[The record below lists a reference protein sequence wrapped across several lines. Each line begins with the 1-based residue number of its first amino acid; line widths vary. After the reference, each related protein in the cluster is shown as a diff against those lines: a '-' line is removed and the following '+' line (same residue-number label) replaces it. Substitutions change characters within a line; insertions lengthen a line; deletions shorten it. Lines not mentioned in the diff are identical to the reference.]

1 MWHWAVIILILA
13 VFVLLWWRR
22 SDPFTIKEIPKIIWT
37 YWDSEKLPDF
47 IQKCIDKWR
56 QLNPGWTINILSP
69 GNLGEYLPGVD
80 IFGMKFADTKPRQS
94 DFVRL
99 HVMAKYGGIW
109 CDASMVPT
117 KSFDWVL
124 DTQRS
129 KGSEFIGY
137 YREAATTRPE
147 YPAIESWFFAS
158 IPGSNFVS
166 KWRDELGVMNTLKH
180 EADYKDHVK
189 ERGVD
194 IQNIPQPDY
203 LNVYLSAQA
212 VMQTQMTPDEIK
224 DKIHVLKSE
233 DGPFE
238 HSVTNNWDPA
248 KAIKS
253 LCDKPKSDLP
263 DLIKIYG
270 NERRAMDS
278 DPSLACANKIFEG
291 GVEGHQL

>member
-1 MWHWAVIILILA
+1 MWYWAVLA
-13 VFVLLWWRR
+13 VALVTLVLLWWRR
-22 SDPFTIKEIPKIIWT
+22 SDSFTLKEIPKTIWT
-37 YWDSEKLPDF
+37 YWDTEELPDF

-56 QLNPGWTINILSP
+56 QLNPGWTINVLNP
-69 GNLGEYLPGVD
+69 KNLGEYLPGVD

-99 HVMAKYGGIW
+99 HVMAKYGGVW

-117 KSFDWVL
+117 TSFEWIIDA
-124 DTQRS
+124 QKS

-137 YREAATTRPE
+137 YREGATTRPE
-147 YPAIESWFFAS
+147 YPVIESWFFAN

-166 KWRDELGVMNTLKH
+166 KWRDELGVMNTLEK

-189 ERGVD
+189 ARGVD
-194 IQNIPQPDY
+194 IQDTPQPDY

-224 DKIHVLKSE
+224 DTIHVLKSE

-238 HSVTNNWDPA
+238 HSASNNWDPA
-248 KAIKS
+248 KSVQS
-253 LCDKPKSDLP
+253 LCAKSPAALP
-263 DLIKIYG
+263 SLIKIYG
-270 NERRAMDS
+270 NERRAIES
-278 DPSLACANKIFEG
+278 DPSLDCVNKIFESKI
-291 GVEGHQL
+291 EGLQF

>member
-1 MWHWAVIILILA
+1 MWYWVVLA
-13 VFVLLWWRR
+13 VALLTLVLLWWRR
-22 SDPFTIKEIPKIIWT
+22 SDSFTLKEIPKTIWT
-37 YWDSEKLPDF
+37 YWDTEELPDF
-47 IQKCIDKWR
+47 IQKCINKWR
-56 QLNPGWTINILSP
+56 QLNPGWTINVLNP
-69 GNLGEYLPGVD
+69 KNLGEYLPGVD

-99 HVMAKYGGIW
+99 HVMAKYGGVW

-117 KSFDWVL
+117 QSFEWVI
-124 DTQRS
+124 DTQKS

-137 YREAATTRPE
+137 YREGATTRPE
-147 YPAIESWFFAS
+147 YPVIESWFFAN

-166 KWRDELGVMNTLKH
+166 KWRDELGVMNTLEN

-189 ERGVD
+189 ARGVD
-194 IQNIPQPDY
+194 IQDTPQPDY

-224 DKIHVLKSE
+224 DTIYVLKSE

-238 HSVTNNWDPA
+238 HSVSNNWDPV
-248 KAIKS
+248 KSVQS
-253 LCDKPKSDLP
+253 LCAKSPAELP

-270 NERRAMDS
+270 NERRAMEA
-278 DPSLACANKIFEG
+278 DPSLQCVNKIFARDVDGIE
-291 GVEGHQL
+291 L

>member
-1 MWHWAVIILILA
+1 MWHWSITILILA
-13 VFVLLWWRR
+13 VLVVLWWRR
-22 SDPFTIKEIPKIIWT
+22 SDQFIIKEIPKIIWT

-47 IQKCIDKWR
+47 IQKCVDKWR
-56 QLNPGWTINILSP
+56 QLNPGWKINVLNP
-69 GNLGEYLPGVD
+69 DNLGEYLPGID

-117 KSFDWVL
+117 KSFDWVI

-137 YREAATTRPE
+137 YRESATTRPE

-166 KWRDELGVMNTLKH
+166 KWRDELEVMNTLKS
-180 EADYKDHVK
+180 EGVYKDNVK
-189 ERGVD
+189 DRGVD

-224 DKIHVLKSE
+224 NKIYVLKSE

-238 HSVTNNWDPA
+238 HSVTNNWDPT
-248 KAIKS
+248 KSIQS
-253 LCDKPKSDLP
+253 LCDKPTSSLP

-270 NERRAMDS
+270 NERRAMESDS
-278 DPSLACANKIFEG
+278 SLKCADKIFEG
-291 GVEGHQL
+291 GVEGLQI